1 MMKVGTSVTI
11 KTRLLAISLFFG
23 ILPIVAMFVA
33 ANQAGL
39 GMNRE
44 FHNTMAVAL
53 MVTVLAGLLS
63 PGIIRYW
70 LFASQVKQIK
80 EFCQHV
86 KAGRYDVYL
95 NVPNERN
102 DDGNENELVDL
113 MRDMNWM
120 VHRIKVNE
128 SELKEAVCSLEQ
140 SKAKVQSQKQALE
153 EVNAA
158 QLVVQ
163 QQLQGRTR
171 ELTEAVDKV
180 RNLLDNA
187 GQGFLSFG
195 EDLQVAG
202 EYSAECVMIFNQEI
216 SGKMVPELLY
226 PADKRQQAF
235 LAALFDQIFAAED
248 TFLRDSYLSLL
259 PEELV
264 LEDSYIQVAYKLIN
278 HPLDPQRREILLILT
293 DITEQREMERKIQE
307 EKQVLSMVV
316 KAVTHYQ
323 EFNAAIAEYQL
334 FCQEEL
340 PALIA
345 ANEPAGQKLNTL
357 FRIIHT
363 WKGTFSQLGICRL
376 AAELHELESALA
388 ALREETADD
397 IGQSGLDA
405 LFSSYSPEVLAGWL
419 KTELEQ
425 LKEILGEGFFLADE
439 SIVIENHKLQQLE
452 EKIQRLL
459 EPCQARILIAELHRL
474 RYKPFGDLL
483 NIYPD
488 YIANVALNQGKEI
501 QPLLITG
508 SKPLVD
514 PEIYH
519 EFAKSLVHVFR
530 NAVAHGLENPDERLE
545 AGKAA
550 QGRISCVIADQGDN
564 LTVAIGDDGRGIAA
578 ERMRQLAVAKGM
590 YSESEAA
597 ALTDVEAIRL
607 IFADGFSSTCA
618 ANELSGR
625 GVGLSAV
632 RQETEK
638 LGGRVDI
645 ITEPGKGTQFIFV
658 LPLAHLRKD
667 GEENGTCIGCR

>member
-1 MMKVGTSVTI
+1 MTI

-23 ILPIVAMFVA
+23 ILPIVVMFVA

-44 FHNTMAVAL
+44 FHNTMAVSL

-80 EFCQHV
+80 EFCQQV

-128 SELKEAVCSLEQ
+128 SELRDAVSSLEQ
-140 SKAKVQSQKQALE
+140 SKEKVQSQKQALE

-158 QLVVQ
+158 QLIVQ

-235 LAALFDQIFAAED
+235 LAALFDKVFAAED

-264 LEDSYIQVAYKLIN
+264 FDDSYIHLAYKLIN

-293 DITEQREMERKIQE
+293 DITEQREMEKKIQE

-323 EFNAAIAEYQL
+323 EFNKAIAEYQL

-340 PALIA
+340 PELITA
-345 ANEPAGQKLNTL
+345 KEPAGQKLNTI
-357 FRIIHT
+357 FRTIHT
-363 WKGTFSQLGICRL
+363 WKGTFGQLGIYRV
-376 AAELHELESALA
+376 AAKLHELESALA
-388 ALREETADD
+388 VLREKAAEN
-397 IGQSGLDA
+397 IGQSNLGD
-405 LFSSYSPEVLAGWL
+405 LFINYSPEFLYNWL
-419 KTELEQ
+419 KAELEQ
-425 LKEILGEGFFLADE
+425 LKEILGEDFFLTNE
-439 SIVIENHKLQQLE
+439 SVVIENHKLQQLE

-459 EPCQARILIAELHRL
+459 EPCQARILIAELRRL

-488 YIANVALNQGKEI
+488 YIADIALSQGKEI
-501 QPLLITG
+501 QPLIITG
-508 SKPLVD
+508 SKSLVD
-514 PEIYH
+514 PETYH

-530 NAVAHGLENPDERLE
+530 NAVAHGLESPDERLE

-550 QGRISCVIADQGDN
+550 QGRISCVIEDQGDN
-564 LTVAIGDDGRGIAA
+564 LVVTISDDGRGIEA
-578 ERMRQLAVAKGM
+578 ERMRQLAVSKGL
-590 YSESEAA
+590 YRESQATSLSDKEA
-597 ALTDVEAIRL
+597 VQL
-607 IFADGFSSTCA
+607 IFADGFSSTSA
-618 ANELSGR
+618 VNELSGR

-632 RQETEK
+632 RQEAEK

-645 ITEPGKGTQFIFV
+645 MTEPGKGTQFIFV
-658 LPLAHLRKD
+658 LPLEHLRKD